1 MLRFLRSS
9 VAAAPAPSWK
19 RYQTTTSH
27 VAGADVA
34 VAQRSNH
41 GIGDFV
47 DVLVTAHGRLMLLL
61 LDISGRRG
69 DASVIAEA
77 VRQLFRTRGEE
88 LFSTV
93 DLNES
98 DAISQL
104 ALELNH
110 GILTAS
116 GGVRCTAA
124 FLGCYD
130 PQLGTVWYI
139 NAGHTPALLH
149 DSTVTKLAASGV
161 PLGLFAHAV
170 HDGQVCVI
178 QPGGALVAV
187 SKGIAETGAKSPE
200 LGLHGL
206 WRTVQQRGTASAEEL
221 CARVLRHADDNTR
234 FWRHAKN
241 HEGTVLAII
250 RNGKLQI

>member
-1 MLRFLRSS
+1 QS
-9 VAAAPAPSWK
+9 
-19 RYQTTTSH
+19 
-27 VAGADVA
+27 G
-34 VAQRSNH
+34 
-41 GIGDFV
+41 GDFLEV
-47 DVLVTAHGRLMLLL
+47 FTAHGRLMLLL
-61 LDISGRRG
+61 LDISGRQG
-69 DASVIAEA
+69 DASVIAAA
-77 VRQLFRTRGEE
+77 VRQLFRARGGE
-88 LFSTV
+88 LFSSA
-93 DLNES
+93 DINEA

-130 PQLGTVWYI
+130 PQLGTLWYV

-178 QPGGALVAV
+178 QPGGALVVV
-187 SKGIAETGAKSPE
+187 SKGIAEARAKSAE
-200 LGLHGL
+200 FGLHGL
-206 WRTVQQRGTASAEEL
+206 WLMVQQRGTASAEEL
-221 CARVLRHADDNTR
+221 CVRVLRHADENAR
-234 FWRHAKN
+234 SLRHAKN
-241 HEGTVLAII
+241 QEGTALAII
-250 RNGKLQI
+250 RNCKLQI

>member
-1 MLRFLRSS
+1 MLRFLRLSAS
-9 VAAAPAPSWK
+9 TAPPPILKQYATGASP
-19 RYQTTTSH
+19 

-34 VAQRSNH
+34 FAKRENPS
-41 GIGDFV
+41 GGDF
-47 DVLVTAHGRLMLLL
+47 LEIFTAQGRLMLLL

-69 DASVIAEA
+69 DASMIAAA

-88 LFSTV
+88 LFASADV
-93 DLNES
+93 NAA
-98 DAISQL
+98 DAVAQL

-130 PQLGTVWYI
+130 PQLGTVWYV

-149 DSTVTKLAASGV
+149 DIAVTKLAASGV

-178 QPGGALVAV
+178 EPGGALVVV
-187 SKGIAETGAKSPE
+187 SKGIAENGAKSPE

-221 CARVLRHADDNTR
+221 CTRVLRHADENAR
-234 FWRHAKN
+234 SRRRAKD
-241 HEGTVLAII
+241 HEGTVLTII
-250 RNGKLQI
+250 RSKA